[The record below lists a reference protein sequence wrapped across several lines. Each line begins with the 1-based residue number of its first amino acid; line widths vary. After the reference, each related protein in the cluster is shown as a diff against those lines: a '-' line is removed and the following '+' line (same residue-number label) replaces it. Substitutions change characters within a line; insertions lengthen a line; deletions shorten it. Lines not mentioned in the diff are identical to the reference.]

1 MSDLTTLIQQTAA
14 LSAALARP
22 EVLAI
27 LSQHPDAEI
36 SARWDDWDS
45 RLIIELS
52 ASGWYDPA
60 SAEWDNWP
68 DAEKPDL
75 VLLATWCSDNSY
87 ETDITQ
93 PLLSEPNLTIL
104 LQLRWKQPLSS
115 SDKELLTALGKLTKR
130 TVTYSS
136 ISC

>member
-1 MSDLTTLIQQTAA
+1 MSSRIPYNLSLTGLIQQTTA

-22 EVLAI
+22 DVLAL

-36 SARWDDWDS
+36 SARWDDWEE
-45 RLIIELS
+45 RLHIYLS

-75 VLLATWCSDNSY
+75 VPLATWCSDTSY
-87 ETDITQ
+87 EADVNG
-93 PLLSEPNLTIL
+93 P
-104 LQLRWKQPLSS
+104 SS
-115 SDKELLTALGKLTKR
+115 PSPT
-130 TVTYSS
+130 
-136 ISC
+136 